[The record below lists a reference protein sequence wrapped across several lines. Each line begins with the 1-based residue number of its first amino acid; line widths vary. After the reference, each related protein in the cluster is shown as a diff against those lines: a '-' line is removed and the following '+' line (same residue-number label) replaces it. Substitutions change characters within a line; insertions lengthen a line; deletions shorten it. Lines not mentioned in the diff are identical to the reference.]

1 MAGLEAIHQ
10 AIRACVAC
18 NLHVGR
24 TNAVPGEGSPT
35 AGIMFVGE
43 GPGYN
48 EDRQGRPFVGA
59 AGQFLNELLA
69 SIGLRRE
76 DVFITNMVK
85 CRPPNNRDPFPGELE
100 ACTHYLDEQITEIQP
115 KIVVP
120 LGRHALSHWYPN
132 ESISRVRA
140 KPKAIGRIT
149 LFPLYHPAAA
159 LHNGGLR
166 ATIEE
171 DFGKLGALLAS
182 LNDGPA
188 PAVTPARDL
197 REPNPSLLDAPRV
210 TRDEPPAASATSEGP
225 SDEPPAKQLSM
236 F

>member
-10 AIRACVAC
+10 AIRACEAC
-18 NLHVGR
+18 TLHASR

-35 AGIMFVGE
+35 ADIMFVGE
-43 GPGYN
+43 GPGFN
-48 EDRQGRPFVGA
+48 EDKQGRPFVGA

-100 ACTHYLDEQITEIQP
+100 ACDHYLDEQIGQIQP
-115 KIVVP
+115 KIIVP
-120 LGRHALSHWYPN
+120 LGRHALSHWFPN
-132 ESISRVRA
+132 ESIGRVRA
-140 KPKAIGRIT
+140 KPKRIGNVT

-182 LNDGPA
+182 LNEAPVDSPVAAQVGLSDRPVKQDSTPAFPASGDQPA
-188 PAVTPARDL
+188 PA
-197 REPNPSLLDAPRV
+197 APQ
-210 TRDEPPAASATSEGP
+210 DEPPAQ
-225 SDEPPAKQLSM
+225 QLSM

>member
-1 MAGLEAIHQ
+1 
-10 AIRACVAC
+10 
-18 NLHVGR
+18 
-24 TNAVPGEGSPT
+24 
-35 AGIMFVGE
+35 MFVGE
-43 GPGYN
+43 GPGFN
-48 EDRQGRPFVGA
+48 EDKQGRPFVGA

-85 CRPPNNRDPFPGELE
+85 CRPPNNRDPFPGELD
-100 ACTHYLDEQITEIQP
+100 ACTHYLDEQIAEIQP
-115 KIVVP
+115 KIIVP
-120 LGRHALSHWYPN
+120 LGRHALSHWFPN
-132 ESISRVRA
+132 ESIGRVRA
-140 KPKAIGRIT
+140 KPKRIGNVT

-182 LNDGPA
+182 LNQAQADTPTVAQVGLLDRPEVQESGPRSQTPREQPA
-188 PAVTPARDL
+188 P
-197 REPNPSLLDAPRV
+197 EPPP
-210 TRDEPPAASATSEGP
+210 DEPPAQ
-225 SDEPPAKQLSM
+225 QLSM